1 MSHDQPN
8 NQHMMSYGKLAAVL
22 ITLIIFT
29 GITVGVSYF
38 DMGIYNVPIALGIAC
53 FKVSLVLLFFMHLKY
68 ESIAIKISFLSTI
81 GFLTIMIGLTFVD
94 IAYR

>member
-1 MSHDQPN
+1 MSTN
-8 NQHMMSYGKLAAVL
+8 TNTQHMMSYGKLAAVL
-22 ITLIIFT
+22 IILLIFT

-38 DMGIYNVPIALGIAC
+38 DMGVYNVPIALGIAC

-68 ESIAIKISFLSTI
+68 ESIAIKVSFLSTI
-81 GFLTIMIGLTFVD
+81 GFLAIMISLTFLD